1 MYTRIVAA
9 SLAALAVVACG
20 EAEAPAEAETASLDQ
35 AASGTGM
42 DSGAPATAE
51 PVAAEK
57 RKALTPIPAAFH
69 GKWGML
75 GDCSDPMVITAGGIE
90 SSGAPPLKS
99 VKILDKNVI
108 ELDREPDPEYPD
120 QDQRFGLSVQS
131 EDMLILSAPKM
142 SSLRLERC
150 GTRPAREQATASAAG
165 GLPAKF
171 RGRWDESEFGDC
183 SGSAPDA
190 VTVEADRISDQY
202 EGGWR
207 LANIERLDANTYR
220 AMATYISSGKTFRMT
235 LKLQDAGEKL
245 TLDMGDQSS
254 IVYDMRCG

>member
-1 MYTRIVAA
+1 MMYTRIVAA

-150 GTRPAREQATASAAG
+150 GTRPAREQATASAAVEHTSTSSSC
-165 GLPAKF
+165 LP
-171 RGRWDESEFGDC
+171 GE
-183 SGSAPDA
+183 SAPMA
-190 VTVEADRISDQY
+190 ATRTAQASASPATMQSCSVWITDR
-202 EGGWR
+202 
-207 LANIERLDANTYR
+207 
-220 AMATYISSGKTFRMT
+220 
-235 LKLQDAGEKL
+235 
-245 TLDMGDQSS
+245 
-254 IVYDMRCG
+254 